1 MSRNAGNNC
10 SQVVVQILRWQLIE
24 KLIGFSESKNI
35 FNIVFYPRYLLMSA
49 KIWIIIWNLGLCSK
63 IGWIQNLL
71 NIYLRSLLCLFVT
84 GIKWRGEGGEDEK
97 SWKIINRLGYSQIS
111 VLIIKY
117 TKEQKIE
124 GEKYKITVPTKLAQK
139 NSLVIKINFNKAIF

>member
-1 MSRNAGNNC
+1 M
-10 SQVVVQILRWQLIE
+10 
-24 KLIGFSESKNI
+24 
-35 FNIVFYPRYLLMSA
+35 
-49 KIWIIIWNLGLCSK
+49 IWNLGLCSK

-124 GEKYKITVPTKLAQK
+124 GEKYKITAPTKLAPCYQNKFQQGNFLEISK
-139 NSLVIKINFNKAIF
+139 NALKI